1 MKKSTFIAIAL
12 ACAGI
17 WVVLVATF
25 AAIWLTE
32 EPRVLGLVMLP
43 AVVVASLFVL
53 YHEWHGTARHDTD
66 ARRGGRE
73 IERGSL

>member
-1 MKKSTFIAIAL
+1 MTL

-17 WVVLVATF
+17 WVVLAATF

-43 AVVVASLFVL
+43 AVAVASLFVL
-53 YHEWHGTARHDTD
+53 YREWHGAARQSSD
-66 ARRGGRE
+66 ARRDGRE
-73 IERGSL
+73 IERGAL

>member
-1 MKKSTFIAIAL
+1 MKKSTFIAMAL

-17 WVVLVATF
+17 WVVLAATF

-43 AVVVASLFVL
+43 AVAVASLFVL
-53 YHEWHGTARHDTD
+53 YREWHGTAPRRTD
-66 ARRGGRE
+66 AGRGGGE
-73 IERGSL
+73 IERGAL